1 MKSWQMDD
9 AGRLVPTEHF
19 VAAPSWPERAFRNP
33 VAIEEEAA
41 RCVQR
46 PIRVR
51 RPSRKP
57 FMQPALVVRHLVE
70 ASGGEQL
77 LECCDSAHPSACA
90 GESARRLRGELRPD
104 TGVGRTILWRR
115 PHPLRARGNYGHP
128 EFSEALQSLLGAAH
142 DEYII
147 HVQEQRNRVAWHQLE
162 RLAVMGEA
170 AAPKLVGLPGL
181 SRNELPSEV
190 SATVREQDAIP
201 LGPQARLQ
209 EMHLLIA
216 SVAVAKH
223 DVDARVG
230 GVATAAGTSKR
241 RMALERREIPRR
253 DPKWTGVASPV
264 CPRMDSHAFGLTT
277 PSPQAKKAGSNQIV
291 MDACM
296 VQGSSPDRRG

>member
-104 TGVGRTILWRR
+104 TGVAGQSS
-115 PHPLRARGNYGHP
+115 GGGHIP
-128 EFSEALQSLLGAAH
+128 SVQEATMGTPNSRKRCKASSAPPMT
-142 DEYII
+142 
-147 HVQEQRNRVAWHQLE
+147 VQEQRNRVAWHQLE